1 MRLILAI
8 LWMNI
13 GVCLAVTDSIRITE
27 RAGVSSSN
35 YPVQIG
41 RPFLQGEIPNYPQ
54 AVVNGSAVL
63 TQADVKQRYSD
74 GSVKHAILSF
84 LIPSLAA
91 NATITVT
98 FQNQT
103 SGNNTPLTTAQM
115 EDPAYNFDA
124 QMALSAPS
132 CPGCSAGTASARA
145 MLDAGAYTYWTSG
158 PVATTVIIADHTT
171 KAYDLGWQNDKVTTL
186 AAKIN
191 AGDTTIKVTD
201 ASGWTA
207 PMLIRVNGN
216 TTDTSSNLS
225 AEDISICAVNTST
238 TPNTL
243 TVGTPGSCPSAS
255 GRGSTGAYWG
265 SGMSVY
271 PNLWKTAPSSS
282 YKSFRPIFHATFWP
296 GINKVRVRFIGEVAD
311 SEKLQDQIYSLA
323 LQLGYTGPAT
333 VYTNPQLIHRA
344 ATRWTKE
351 FWIGGQPSE
360 IQIDHNFPYVV
371 ATRFL
376 YNFDTTKS
384 FSFAAIQ
391 TKYNAW
397 LASDRDLY
405 QGATMETTMG
415 SGGNS
420 DHTGFYT
427 GWDTWWLYTMDN
439 RAKQMATESADL
451 GAAWLFHY
459 REGNSGKSLTRASSN
474 GCTYLC
480 DQSGLGHVI
489 SLTDRPSM
497 TTRNLKRTDRAPG
510 DPPVFVGSSSNGVW
524 TLGMNHTWEPYTPIY
539 TLTGDFWYLEE
550 SWFWASFGAG
560 YTLGPV
566 GAAKEYMR
574 GPTGAE
580 GTIISEQCLYDSTAK
595 HWYSYPYWEEIRT
608 QAWIL
613 RARENTAFVSPDNTA
628 EKSYFETL
636 TRDAIAGMEGWHNV
650 PASGTDPS
658 YLAIWTWANT
668 VQYNQCGLSPLNLF
682 SRGGD
687 AFVQTSSPYYGID
700 DTKVAEANAYGVYY
714 MMFALGRAAELG
726 FPSTAIGQWA
736 GKYYINL
743 ITQCSN
749 PYLIQMGRY
758 PATKAATWDWFSN
771 WTDFRNAYTSAYANR
786 MYFSNDGY
794 EYIFSGMVAVAMSHQ
809 VTQSSVSQQAW
820 NFMKTNVLDA
830 FTWTSPDNI
839 KWAVIPRVATS
850 TGTAP
855 DCDLNGDGKVNV
867 LDVQLAIQSALG
879 TRTCGM
885 ADLDGDGKCDVV
897 DVQLEVQ
904 SALSG
909 VCMASR

>member
-1 MRLILAI
+1 MRLIFAI
-8 LWMNI
+8 LCINI
-13 GVCLAVTDSIRITE
+13 GICLAVTNSITISE
-27 RAGVSSSN
+27 RAGVSTTN

-41 RPFLQGEIPNYPQ
+41 RPFLQGEIANYPQ
-54 AVVNGSAVL
+54 AVIAGTPVL
-63 TQADVKQRYSD
+63 TQADVKQRYGD

-91 NATITVT
+91 NSTITVT
-98 FQNQT
+98 FQNQS

-115 EDPAYNFDA
+115 VDPSYNFDA
-124 QMALSAPS
+124 RMLLSAPNCS
-132 CPGCSAGTASARA
+132 GCTTGTASART
-145 MLDAGAYTYWTSG
+145 MLNAGAYTYWTSG
-158 PVATTVIIADHTT
+158 PVATTVIIADHNT

-186 AAKIN
+186 AAKIA
-191 AGDTTIKVTD
+191 AGATTIQVTN

-207 PMLIRVNGN
+207 PMTIRVNGN
-216 TTDTSSNLS
+216 TTDTSSNLA

-238 TPNTL
+238 SPNVL
-243 TVGTPGSCPSAS
+243 TVGTPGACPSAS
-255 GRGSTGAYWG
+255 GRGSSSSFWG

-271 PNLWKTAPSSS
+271 PNIWKAAPNTS

-311 SEKLQDQIYSLA
+311 TEKLQDQIYSLA
-323 LQLGYTGPAT
+323 LQLGYTGPTT
-333 VYTNPQLIHRA
+333 VYTNSQVIHRA

-351 FWIGGQPSE
+351 FWIGGPPPA
-360 IQIDHNFPYVV
+360 IQIDHNFPYLVS
-371 ATRFL
+371 TRFL

-384 FSFAAIQ
+384 FSFASIQ
-391 TKYNAW
+391 TKYDAW
-397 LASDRDLY
+397 LASNRDLY

-427 GWDTWWLYTMDN
+427 GWDIWWLYTMDN

-459 REGNSGKSLTRASSN
+459 REGNGAKNLTRTALN

-480 DQSGLGHVI
+480 SQPGLGHVL
-489 SLTDRPSM
+489 SLTSRPSIM
-497 TTRNLKRTDRAPG
+497 TRNLKRTDRLPG
-510 DPPVFVGSSSNGVW
+510 DQPNFVGSSSNGIW

-560 YTLGPV
+560 YTLGPAGV
-566 GAAKEYMR
+566 AKEYMR

-580 GTIISEQCLYDSTAK
+580 GTIISEQCIYDATAG

-613 RARENTAFVSPDNTA
+613 RARENTAFVSPDDA
-628 EKSYFETL
+628 PEKSYFETL

-658 YLAIWTWANT
+658 YLATWTWAHT

-682 SRGGD
+682 GRGGA
-687 AFVQTSSPYYGID
+687 AFVQASSPYYGID
-700 DTKVAEANAYGVYY
+700 STKIAEANGYGVYY

-726 FPSTAIGQWA
+726 FPAVAMGQWA
-736 GKYYINL
+736 GKYYIDL

-758 PATKAATWDWFSN
+758 PATKAGTFNWISN
-771 WTDFRNAYTSAYANR
+771 WTDFRNGYTPDYGNR

-794 EYIFSGMVAVAMSHQ
+794 LYVFSGMVAVAMAHQ
-809 VTQSSVSQQAW
+809 VTQNAASQQAW

-830 FTWTSPDNI
+830 FTWTSPDVI
-839 KWAVIPRVATS
+839 KWAVIPRVAGGTS
-850 TGTAP
+850 TSGG
-855 DCDLNGDGKVNV
+855 CDLNGDGLVNV
-867 LDVQLAIQSALG
+867 VDVQLAIQSALG
-879 TRTCGM
+879 SRTCGS
-885 ADLDGDGKCDVV
+885 ADLNRDGKCDVV
-897 DVQLEVQ
+897 DVQSEIQ
-904 SALSG
+904 SVLTGICRAGS
-909 VCMASR
+909 

>member
-1 MRLILAI
+1 
-8 LWMNI
+8 MNI
-13 GVCLAVTDSIRITE
+13 GVCLAVTDSITITE
-27 RAGVSSSN
+27 KAGVSTTN
-35 YPVQIG
+35 YPVQLG
-41 RPFLQGEIPNYPQ
+41 RPFLQGEIPSYPQ
-54 AVVNGSAVL
+54 AVISGAAVL

-91 NATITVT
+91 NSTITVT
-98 FQNQT
+98 FQNQA

-115 EDPAYNFDA
+115 VDSAYNFDA
-124 QMALSAPS
+124 QMELSAPS
-132 CPGCSAGTASARA
+132 CPGCTVQTASART
-145 MLDAGAYTYWTSG
+145 MLSSGAYTYWTSG
-158 PVATTVIIADHTT
+158 PVATTAIIADHTT
-171 KAYDLGWQNDKVTTL
+171 KAYDVGWQNDKVTTT
-186 AAKIN
+186 AAKIG
-191 AGDTTIKVTD
+191 AGDTTIQVAN

-216 TTDTSSNLS
+216 TTDTSSNLA
-225 AEDISICAVNTST
+225 AEDISICAVNTSA

-243 TVGTPGSCPSAS
+243 TVGTPGSCPSAA
-255 GRGSTGAYWG
+255 GRGSTSSYWG

-271 PNLWKTAPSSS
+271 PNLWKAAPSSS

-296 GINKVRVRFIGEVAD
+296 GINKVRVRFVGEVAD
-311 SEKLQDQIYSLA
+311 TEKLQDQIYSLA
-323 LQLGYTGPAT
+323 LKLGYSGPST
-333 VYTNPQLIHRA
+333 VYTNPQVIHRA

-351 FWIGGQPSE
+351 FWIGGQPPA
-360 IQIDHNFPYVV
+360 IQIDHNFPYLV

-397 LASDRDLY
+397 IASNRDLY
-405 QGATMETTMG
+405 QGATIETTMG

-427 GWDTWWLYTMDN
+427 GWDVWWLYTMDN

-459 REGNSGKSLTRASSN
+459 REGNAAKSLTRSPLN

-480 DQSGLGHVI
+480 SQPGLGHVL
-489 SLTDRPSM
+489 SLTSRPSI
-497 TTRNLKRTDRAPG
+497 TTRSLKRTDRAPG
-510 DPPVFVGSSSNGVW
+510 DPPVFVGSSSNGIW

-539 TLTGDFWYLEE
+539 TVTGDFWYLEE

-566 GAAKEYMR
+566 GVAAEYMR

-580 GTIISEQCLYDSTAK
+580 GTIVSEQCKYDSIAK
-595 HWYSYPYWEEIRT
+595 RWYSYPYWEEIRT
-608 QAWIL
+608 QAWIF
-613 RARENTAFVSPDNTA
+613 RARANSAFVSPDNA
-628 EKSYFETL
+628 PEKSYFETL

-650 PASGTDPS
+650 PASGTDLS
-658 YLAIWTWANT
+658 YLATWTWANT
-668 VQYNQCGLSPLNLF
+668 VQNNQCGLSPLNLF
-682 SRGGD
+682 GRGGE
-687 AFVQTSSPYYGID
+687 AFVQTSSPYYGMD
-700 DTKVAEANAYGVYY
+700 NTKVAEANGYGVYY

-726 FPSTAIGQWA
+726 FPATAIGQWA
-736 GKYYINL
+736 GKYYVDL

-758 PATKAATWDWFSN
+758 PATKIGTYDWFSN
-771 WTDFRNAYTSAYANR
+771 WTDFRNAYTSDYANR
-786 MYFSNDGY
+786 MSFSNDGY
-794 EYIFSGMVAVAMSHQ
+794 LYVFAGMAAVAMAHQ
-809 VTQSSVSQQAW
+809 VTQSATSQQAW
-820 NFMKTNVLDA
+820 NFMKANVLDA
-830 FTWTSPDNI
+830 FTWTSPDVI
-839 KWAVIPRVATS
+839 KWAVIPRGSALT
-850 TGTAP
+850 TPPPG
-855 DCDLNGDGKVNV
+855 CDLNGDGLTNV

-879 TRTCGM
+879 VRACGT
-885 ADLDGDGKCDVV
+885 ADLNGDGKCDVL
-897 DVQLEVQ
+897 DVQQEIK

-909 VCMASR
+909 TCVTGP